1 MQLSCPCHSA
11 FSRVSHVSLLLR
23 DQHHLEH
30 HEVVLDLDLEEYS
43 KQIKA
48 VIWLARK
55 RYLVLA
61 YEYIKVDLY
70 LLVELYY
77 SFAVF
82 SRLCYNKGSLRAV
95 ESSTYREVEV
105 VCL

>member
-1 MQLSCPCHSA
+1 MPLCIFTRIAYTSSFA
-11 FSRVSHVSLLLR
+11 RY
-23 DQHHLEH
+23 QHHLEH

-82 SRLCYNKGSLRAV
+82 QIVL
-95 ESSTYREVEV
+95 
-105 VCL
+105 